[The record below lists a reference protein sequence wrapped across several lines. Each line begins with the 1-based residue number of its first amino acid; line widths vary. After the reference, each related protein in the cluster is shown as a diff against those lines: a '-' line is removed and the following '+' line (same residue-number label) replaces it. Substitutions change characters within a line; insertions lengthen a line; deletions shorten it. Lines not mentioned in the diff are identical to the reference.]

1 MVRLFGIIVLVSIA
15 LPGYAFRCGTH
26 LVDKGDHYGEVLE
39 KCGKP
44 TFEEK
49 WVEARYIHVRPH
61 PLLLPELTAGSVLIQ
76 LWTYNRGS
84 SQFMRQLRFE
94 NGILRR
100 IETLDYGY

>member
-15 LPGYAFRCGTH
+15 LPGYALRCGTH
-26 LVDKGDHYGEVLE
+26 LVDEGDHYGEVLE

-49 WVEARYIHVRPH
+49 WVEARIIHVKPH
-61 PLLLPELTAGSVLIQ
+61 PLLHRELTAGSVLIQ